1 MGNEGARSAA
11 NREWAY
17 DHQLWPMQ
25 LRQLGQS
32 NLHVAPWAFGGNVF
46 GWTVDEPTA
55 FKLLDA
61 FTGRGF
67 NLIDTADSYPRWV
80 EGNVGGESETMIGNW
95 LHARGNRD
103 KVILATKVG
112 SDMGQGKNLRKEYI
126 LREVEASLKRLRT
139 DHIDLYQTHW
149 DDLNTP
155 VEETLAAYD
164 QLVKQG
170 KVRWIGAS
178 NLGPGRLRRSLQLSQ
193 GLGLPEYVSLQMRY
207 NLFSRDVFEREY
219 APICDQ
225 HGLGILTYYSL
236 ASGFLTGKY
245 RSEADLGQRA
255 RKGDV
260 KAYLNERGMR
270 ILASLD
276 AVAGHRSTQPAT
288 VALAWLMAR
297 PNVSAAIASATSLA
311 QVQQLAAAAELVLHE
326 EDQKLLE
333 EASTY

>member
-1 MGNEGARSAA
+1 M
-11 NREWAY
+11 
-17 DHQLWPMQ
+17 
-25 LRQLGQS
+25 
-32 NLHVAPWAFGGNVF
+32 APWAFGGNVF
-46 GWTVDEPTA
+46 GWTVDEATA

-61 FTGRGF
+61 FTEHGF
-67 NLIDTADSYPRWV
+67 NLVDTADAYPRWV
-80 EGNVGGESETMIGNW
+80 QGNVGGESETMIGNW
-95 LHARGNRD
+95 MHARGNRD
-103 KVILATKVG
+103 KVVIATKVG
-112 SDMGQGKNLRKEYI
+112 SDMGEGKNLRKEYI
-126 LREVEASLKRLRT
+126 LRAAEASLKRLRT
-139 DHIDLYQTHW
+139 DRIDLYQTHW

-178 NLGPGRLRRSLQLSQ
+178 NLGPGRLRHSMDV
-193 GLGLPEYVSLQMRY
+193 GNGMGLPEYVSLQMRY

-219 APICDQ
+219 APICAE
-225 HGLGILTYYSL
+225 HHLGVLTYYSL

-245 RSEADLGQRA
+245 RSEADLGDRA

-270 ILASLD
+270 ILTALD
-276 AVAGHRSTQPAT
+276 AVAGGHNAKPAV

-297 PNVSAAIASATSLA
+297 PTVTAAIASATSLA

-326 EDQKLLE
+326 EDLTLLQ
-333 EASTY
+333 EASA

>member
-1 MGNEGARSAA
+1 MMEKRKLGRSDLFA
-11 NREWAY
+11 
-17 DHQLWPMQ
+17 
-25 LRQLGQS
+25 
-32 NLHVAPWAFGGNVF
+32 APWAFGGNVF

-61 FTGRGF
+61 FVERGF

-103 KVILATKVG
+103 AIVLATKVG
-112 SDMGQGKNLRKEYI
+112 SDMGEGKNLRKEYI
-126 LREVEASLKRLRT
+126 LRAVEGSLKRLRT

-149 DDLNTP
+149 DDLDTP
-155 VEETLAAYD
+155 VEETLAAMD

-178 NLGPGRLRRSLQLSQ
+178 NLGPGRLRRSLQVSK
-193 GLGLPEYVSLQMRY
+193 GMGLPDYVSLQMRY
-207 NLFSRDVFEREY
+207 NLFSRRTLEEQY
-219 APICDQ
+219 AAICEE

-245 RSEADLGQRA
+245 RSKEDLGDRA

-260 KAYLNERGMR
+260 KAYLNERGMG
-270 ILASLD
+270 ILAALD
-276 AVAGHRSTQPAT
+276 TVAERHGTKQAT

-297 PNVSAAIASATSLA
+297 PGVTAAIASATDVEQLGELA
-311 QVQQLAAAAELVLHE
+311 SAAELVLSE
-326 EDQKLLE
+326 EDQALLN
-333 EASTY
+333 EASS